1 MAYTAIDFGTGMIFG
16 GLAVSACWGWLWL
29 VIGTVGF
36 ARGVCSLRVVMNGL
50 AVGVTPVLLGWGLWW
65 MRAEAFSADAAFVM
79 GLFVVPLFLT
89 GLSLQRAP
97 DGRRAGH
104 HMAEGI
110 RHLRDEL
117 LGRHHDCG
125 GCGHDHGA
133 DRAGGCP

>member
-1 MAYTAIDFGTGMIFG
+1 MVYTAIDFGMGVIFG
-16 GLAVSACWGWLWL
+16 GLALSACWGWLWL

-36 ARGVCSLRVVMNGL
+36 ARGMCRLRVVMNGL
-50 AVGVTPVLLGWGLWW
+50 AVGLTPVLIGWGFWW
-65 MRAEAFSADAAFVM
+65 MRAEAFSAGGAFVT

-97 DGRRAGH
+97 DGRRAAY

-125 GCGHDHGA
+125 GCDHDHGA
-133 DRAGGCP
+133 DRAGGCS

>member
-1 MAYTAIDFGTGMIFG
+1 MAYTVFDFGTGVIFG
-16 GLAVSACWGWLWL
+16 GLALSACWGWLWL

-50 AVGVTPVLLGWGLWW
+50 AVGLTPVLLGWGVWW
-65 MRAEAFSADAAFVM
+65 MRAEAFSGGAAFVT

-97 DGRRAGH
+97 DGRRAAH

-125 GCGHDHGA
+125 GCSHDHGA